1 MMMFLPVFSLSTGH
15 NLRSDGL
22 LYAQFSYGFVKSSFV
37 TKARNAQ
44 LKKVEA
50 GIHLTEVV

>member
-1 MMMFLPVFSLSTGH
+1 MMMFLPVFNLLTGH

-22 LYAQFSYGFVKSSFV
+22 LYTQFSYGFLKSSFV